1 MSGPEKLISKLII
14 ISAFFI
20 MLAGGIWLNRTTSD
34 FTLKIGVYSG
44 SYWGTPNSDSYRILD
59 MAIARFEEEHP
70 NIQVEY
76 VSGIS
81 SDDYSE
87 WLAEKI
93 LTGREPDLYF
103 VLPEDFS
110 LLASS
115 GALADLTEMIR
126 QDRDFDKNAYYAS
139 CLEAGKYN
147 GVQYALPQES
157 VPTIMFVNKTL
168 LDEKGIQFP
177 ESGWTWDDF
186 YNICRRVTDA
196 ENHIFGVY
204 GYTWLNAVYSNGASV
219 FSEENGQCQ
228 LTHPRVYDSIRFAR
242 RIVDLNQGYTV
253 TAKDF
258 DLGNVAFRP
267 FLYSEYRGYQ
277 PYPWRVKVY
286 TGFEWDGIPMPAGPL
301 GGNNSELHTMLLGL
315 SARTSHME
323 AAWEFARMLSTDTEI
338 QKELMRDSTGISP
351 LISVAEAP
359 ETVTYMQESI
369 PGGNVFNKNSIHEIM
384 TSAVVTP
391 YFPKYEQ
398 ALAMADTAVS
408 EMISSGSLSEDDLL
422 AVQREINQFLKK

>member
-126 QDRDFDKNAYYAS
+126 NDRDFDEEAYYAP

-168 LDEKGIQFP
+168 LDEKGIRFP
-177 ESGWTWDDF
+177 ESGWTWEDF
-186 YNICRRVTDA
+186 YTICRRVTDA

-204 GYTWLNAVYSNGASV
+204 GYTWLNALYSNGASV
-219 FSEENGQCQ
+219 FSEDHSQCQ
-228 LTHPRVYDSIRFAR
+228 LTDPRVYDSIRFAR
-242 RIVDLNQGYTV
+242 RIADLNQGYTV
-253 TAKDF
+253 TARDF

-267 FLYSEYRGYQ
+267 FLYSDYRGYQ

-301 GGNNSELHTMLLGL
+301 GGNDSELRTMLLGL

-338 QKELMRDSTGISP
+338 QRELMKDSTGISP

-359 ETVTYMQESI
+359 ETVAYMQESI
-369 PGGNVFNKNSIHEIM
+369 PGGNVFNENSIHEIM

-398 ALAMADTAVS
+398 ALTMADTAVS